1 MSARDTLKDKKIE
14 IQTTLCGD
22 YPLILNKVFE
32 KKLITQREYNN
43 LKSINNVNVE
53 GHVIELVDKIN
64 NKGEDTCRDFL
75 DLLQSDDDIRST
87 FPFFRSTFPELG
99 RMCTSSPLPAPVP
112 VSGPTD
118 GEDRLQNQ
126 GDVYRLQSR
135 PVGLCVILNNENFTD
150 GSARAGTDRDAQ
162 SLAEVFSWLGFRV
175 LMCRDQ
181 TRDQMDD
188 TLTWLAS
195 LDVRVQPP
203 RIQEWHH
210 GSFAGLQQDVRH
222 GDAFICCVLSHGS
235 KGVVVGV
242 DGESL
247 SIKEVTRRFRAGEQ
261 SALTNKPKVF
271 IIQACQGPGIQ
282 RGVLRSG
289 LEADDAGSLS
299 TPEEADVL
307 VAMATVEDHKAIRHT
322 TQGSW
327 FIQSVCQQLTE
338 CCPRRENLTDI
349 LQRVNND
356 VSQKEGWKE
365 GPGQV
370 KQMPEVRFTLRKRLV
385 LSPPHP

>member
-1 MSARDTLKDKKIE
+1 MSARDTLRDKKID
-14 IQTTLCGD
+14 IQNTLVGD
-22 YPLILNKVFE
+22 YPLILNKVLV
-32 KKLITQREYNN
+32 KKLITPRDYNN
-43 LKSINNVNVE
+43 LKRIPNVTVE
-53 GHVIELVDKIN
+53 GHVIELVDKIYN
-64 NKGEDTCRDFL
+64 RGESCCRNFL
-75 DLLQSDDDIRST
+75 DLLQRDDDIKSA
-87 FPFFRSTFPELG
+87 FPELELK
-99 RMCTSSPLPAPVP
+99 RMRTSSPLPAPVP

-118 GEDRLQNQ
+118 GEDRLHDQ

-150 GSARAGTDRDAQ
+150 LLSARAGTGRDAQ

-247 SIKEVTRRFRAGEQ
+247 SIKEVTRRFRASKQ

-307 VAMATVEDHKAIRHT
+307 VAMATVEDHAAMRHI

-327 FIQSVCQQLTE
+327 FIQSVCRQLKE
-338 CCPRRENLTDI
+338 CCPRREDLTNI
-349 LQRVNND
+349 LYRVNND
-356 VSQKEGWKE
+356 VSQKEGRKE
-365 GPGQV
+365 RPGQV